1 MKKMMSLLCAAL
13 CAATSLVACTPKP
26 VSAQPVSEEFI
37 EDFQSRNSDGLAAL
51 VDEPDAATAAI
62 DSTFSGLQAE
72 GVDIQLHDVNQ
83 QESIATAKY
92 TMNWELPRDR
102 TLSYDTEMT
111 LTKKGS
117 QWQVRWLPSL
127 IHPSL
132 GAHQALQL
140 RSIPAERASVVSSD
154 GVELMAPGLSYRV
167 VVDKEGIADVRP
179 LAAKVSG
186 IIDKEHAADDS
197 VSQVDAGDLAKN
209 LEDTD
214 GSYSVGVYNEKQIEP
229 MRAELEAI
237 PGVRVNEEPALI
249 TKEAGLAPD
258 ILSRVRSIVSDDT
271 EGAAGWSVAVVNDNG
286 AALSDVEYHK
296 PAPAPAV
303 RIGLDYNVQRAAQE
317 AVDLRPESEA
327 MLVAIRPSTGEI
339 LAVAQTAAADKKGDI
354 ALQGQY
360 PPGSVFKII
369 TASAGIKDQGLNSA
383 SIVPCPGT
391 MNIYGRTVTNYNG
404 FSLGSV
410 PLSEAFAQS
419 CNTTFADISTKLDK
433 GQLRDIGKEFGF
445 GIDFDIAGLTTI
457 TGAIPEGETPLE
469 RTEAGYGQGAD
480 LASPFGMALVS
491 ATVAAGK
498 TPLPTLIAGHETKAS
513 DQAPAP
519 DPQVLDNVRTM
530 MRQVVVAGTA
540 AGMKAGGTIY
550 GKTGEA
556 EFNGGSHAWFTGYR
570 DDDIAFATLVPSGG
584 GSTVSVN
591 ITDSFLQKL
600 DAYRAAP
607 AGAAVP
613 VPAEG

>member
-1 MKKMMSLLCAAL
+1 LGPRGGNHAVSRRPSA
-13 CAATSLVACTPKP
+13 VAWGG
-26 VSAQPVSEEFI
+26 A
-37 EDFQSRNSDGLAAL
+37 
-51 VDEPDAATAAI
+51 
-62 DSTFSGLQAE
+62 SG
-72 GVDIQLHDVNQ
+72 
-83 QESIATAKY
+83 
-92 TMNWELPRDR
+92 
-102 TLSYDTEMT
+102 
-111 LTKKGS
+111 
-117 QWQVRWLPSL
+117 PSGGF
-127 IHPSL
+127 L
-132 GAHQALQL
+132 GA
-140 RSIPAERASVVSSD
+140 
-154 GVELMAPGLSYRV
+154 
-167 VVDKEGIADVRP
+167 
-179 LAAKVSG
+179 
-186 IIDKEHAADDS
+186 
-197 VSQVDAGDLAKN
+197 
-209 LEDTD
+209 
-214 GSYSVGVYNEKQIEP
+214 GSHP
-229 MRAELEAI
+229 
-237 PGVRVNEEPALI
+237 P
-249 TKEAGLAPD
+249 
-258 ILSRVRSIVSDDT
+258 
-271 EGAAGWSVAVVNDNG
+271 
-286 AALSDVEYHK
+286 
-296 PAPAPAV
+296 
-303 RIGLDYNVQRAAQE
+303 
-317 AVDLRPESEA
+317 
-327 MLVAIRPSTGEI
+327 
-339 LAVAQTAAADKKGDI
+339 AADKKGDI

-445 GIDFDIAGLTTI
+445 GIDFDIPGLTTI